1 MTRSPSAARHE
12 LANPATAFPAHLRL
26 IWDQHFQIS
35 NETPLSLPFSSL
47 GTLLLRKTSGNKV
60 TEHTIERGRY
70 EASIGS
76 AATDSDL
83 LALAGRYQIRQAD
96 LIDFRTTPDAVPQE
110 IPCRTSR
117 HRRTR
122 PVGSERAVFEFDDLS
137 EPSAQAFIGLMEKY
151 KGAGL
156 SPAVTLTWARWR
168 AHVAVTR
175 YASRK
180 IHSGSISKPSDQR
193 REFEAFHNALHRV
206 AKDLQAGVLA
216 PAVRSASPE
225 EERAYNAHMAVAQ
238 CVLEH
243 LLRLSERA
251 KRELKKSNSS
261 AGAPKQT
268 ERAELLAE
276 IGVRL
281 GEGRKKISLAQ
292 RKNDATEIAKILG
305 VQSAFNAVDERLSG
319 G

>member
-12 LANPATAFPAHLRL
+12 LANPATAFPTHLRL
-26 IWDQHFQIS
+26 IWDQHFQVPD
-35 NETPLSLPFSSL
+35 EPPLSPHFSSL
-47 GTLLLRKTSGNKV
+47 GTLLLRKTNGNKV
-60 TEHTIERGRY
+60 TEHIIERGRY

-76 AATDSDL
+76 AAADSDL
-83 LALAGRYQIRQAD
+83 LTLASRYQIRQAD
-96 LIDFRTTPDAVPQE
+96 LIDFRATPDAVPQE

-117 HRRTR
+117 YRRTR
-122 PVGSERAVFEFDDLS
+122 LVEGEYAVFEFDDLS
-137 EPSAQAFIGLMEKY
+137 EPSTQTFIRLMEKY
-151 KGAGL
+151 KGVGL

-180 IHSGSISKPSDQR
+180 IHNGSISKPSDQR

-216 PAVRSASPE
+216 PAVKSALLE

-243 LLRLSERA
+243 LLRLSERT
-251 KRELKKSNSS
+251 KRELKKSSSS
-261 AGAPKQT
+261 AGAPKQV

-276 IGVRL
+276 ISVRL
-281 GEGRKKISLAQ
+281 GEGRKKIPLAQ
-292 RKNDATEIAKILG
+292 RKNDAAEIAMILG
-305 VQSAFNAVDERLSG
+305 VQRAFIAVDEGLSG
-319 G
+319 D